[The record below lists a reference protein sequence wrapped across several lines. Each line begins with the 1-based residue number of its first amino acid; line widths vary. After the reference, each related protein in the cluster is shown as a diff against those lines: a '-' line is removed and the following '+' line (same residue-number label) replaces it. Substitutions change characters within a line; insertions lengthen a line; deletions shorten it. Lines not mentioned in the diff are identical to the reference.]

1 MEQIYN
7 WRKNKN
13 DISLHNIEIGSYND
27 QIGLI
32 KDTIGEH
39 NTEIGKHN
47 TEIGSIRDT
56 IGEHNTEIGSIRDT
70 IGEHKEKI
78 SMCENDNRETPYYW
92 VNQWVNNNL
101 PSYSN
106 NFDDS
111 VSQGQYESKLWLS
124 QELKK
129 IQYSGDLHI
138 DIIGSWF
145 GYPLIEMLSK
155 NFNISQIDLYD
166 LDENCHKIFA
176 QYKNHFD
183 EKFKIA
189 QFGDFFERTELRR
202 RQLIINTSSEHMA
215 DIALMKDCYKDY
227 PIKPTIA
234 IQSNNYFE
242 LDDHINCVKDVNELV
257 EKNQIKDVLYKGK
270 RSLPLYDRFMVI
282 GKW

>member
-13 DISLHNIEIGSYND
+13 DISLHNIEIGFQNEES
-27 QIGLI
+27 
-32 KDTIGEH
+32 GEL
-39 NTEIGKHN
+39 NTK
-47 TEIGSIRDT
+47 IGSIRET
-56 IGEHNTEIGSIRDT
+56 IGSIRET
-70 IGEHKEKI
+70 IGEHKEEI
-78 SMCENDNRETPYYW
+78 SICENNNRETPYYW

-106 NFDDS
+106 SFEDS

-124 QELKK
+124 QELEKV
-129 IQYSGDLHI
+129 QYFDGLHV

-155 NFNISQIDLYD
+155 SFNIKQFDLYD

-183 EKFKIA
+183 EKFKIV
-189 QFGDFFERTELRR
+189 QFGDFFERKEVRR
-202 RQLIINTSSEHMA
+202 RQLIINTSSEHMS
-215 DIALMKDCYKDY
+215 DIVSMKKYYKDY
-227 PIKPTIA
+227 LAEDKTILA
-234 IQSNNYFE
+234 IQSNNYFNVE
-242 LDDHINCVKDVNELV
+242 DHINCVKNVDELI
-257 EKNQIKDVLYKGK
+257 EKNEINEVLYKGK
-270 RSLPLYDRFMVI
+270 RSFPLYDRFMVI

>member
-39 NTEIGKHN
+39 NTEIGK
-47 TEIGSIRDT
+47 
-56 IGEHNTEIGSIRDT
+56 HNTEIGSIRDT

-111 VSQGQYESKLWLS
+111 VSQGQYESKLWLY

-129 IQYSGDLHI
+129 IQYSVDIHI
-138 DIIGSWF
+138 DIIG
-145 GYPLIEMLSK
+145 
-155 NFNISQIDLYD
+155 
-166 LDENCHKIFA
+166 
-176 QYKNHFD
+176 
-183 EKFKIA
+183 
-189 QFGDFFERTELRR
+189 
-202 RQLIINTSSEHMA
+202 
-215 DIALMKDCYKDY
+215 
-227 PIKPTIA
+227 
-234 IQSNNYFE
+234 
-242 LDDHINCVKDVNELV
+242 
-257 EKNQIKDVLYKGK
+257 
-270 RSLPLYDRFMVI
+270 
-282 GKW
+282 

>member
-13 DISLHNIEIGSYND
+13 DISLHNIEIGSYNEE
-27 QIGLI
+27 
-32 KDTIGEH
+32 IGEH
-39 NTEIGKHN
+39 NIKIGELN
-47 TEIGSIRDT
+47 TEIGSIK
-56 IGEHNTEIGSIRDT
+56 EKIGSIRETIGSIRET
-70 IGEHKEKI
+70 IGEHKEEI
-78 SMCENDNRETPYYW
+78 SICENDNRETPYYW
-92 VNQWVNNNL
+92 ANQWVNNNL
-101 PSYSN
+101 PSYSKS
-106 NFDDS
+106 FEDS

-124 QELKK
+124 QELEK
-129 IQYSGDLHI
+129 IQYFDELHI

-145 GYPLIEMLSK
+145 GYPLIELLSK
-155 NFNISQIDLYD
+155 NFNIKQLDLYD
-166 LDENCHKIFA
+166 LDENCHKIVA

-189 QFGDFFERTELRR
+189 QFGDFFERKEVRR
-202 RQLIINTSSEHMA
+202 RHLIINTSSEHMA

-227 PIKPTIA
+227 PTKPILV

-242 LDDHINCVKDVNELV
+242 LEDHINCVKDVNELI
-257 EKNQIKDVLYKGK
+257 EKNQIKDVLYRGK

>member
-13 DISLHNIEIGSYND
+13 DISLHNIEIGSYNE
-27 QIGLI
+27 QIGSI
-32 KDTIGEH
+32 KETIGEH
-39 NTEIGKHN
+39 REKIGELNTK
-47 TEIGSIRDT
+47 IGSIRET
-56 IGEHNTEIGSIRDT
+56 IGEHR
-70 IGEHKEKI
+70 EKI
-78 SMCENDNRETPYYW
+78 SICENDNRETPYYW

-101 PSYSN
+101 PSYYNS
-106 NFDDS
+106 FEDS

-124 QELKK
+124 EELKK
-129 IQYSGDLHI
+129 LQYPADELHI

-145 GYPLIEMLSK
+145 GYPLIELLS
-155 NFNISQIDLYD
+155 NIFKIKQLDLYE
-166 LDENCHKIFA
+166 LDENCHKVVA

-189 QFGDFFERTELRR
+189 QFGDFFERKEVRR
-202 RQLIINTSSEHMA
+202 RHLIINTSSEHMV
-215 DIALMKDCYKDY
+215 DISLMKDRYKDY
-227 PIKPTIA
+227 PTKPILV

-242 LDDHINCVKDVNELV
+242 LDDHINCVKNVNELI

>member
-13 DISLHNIEIGSYND
+13 DISLHNIEIGSYNEE
-27 QIGLI
+27 
-32 KDTIGEH
+32 IGEH
-39 NTEIGKHN
+39 NIKIGELN
-47 TEIGSIRDT
+47 TEIGSIRET
-56 IGEHNTEIGSIRDT
+56 IGSIRET
-70 IGEHKEKI
+70 IGEHKEEI
-78 SMCENDNRETPYYW
+78 SICENNNRETPYYW

-106 NFDDS
+106 SFEDS

-124 QELKK
+124 QELEK
-129 IQYSGDLHI
+129 INYFDELHV

-155 NFNISQIDLYD
+155 SFNIKQLDLYD

-189 QFGDFFERTELRR
+189 QFGDFFERKEVRR
-202 RQLIINTSSEHMA
+202 RQLIINTSSEHMS
-215 DIALMKDCYKDY
+215 DVVSMKEYYKDY
-227 PIKPTIA
+227 PVKPILA
-234 IQSNNYFE
+234 IQSNNYF
-242 LDDHINCVKDVNELV
+242 DVKDHINCVKNVDELI
-257 EKNQIKDVLYKGK
+257 EKNQIKEVLYKGK